1 MNELR
6 LALLVVGV
14 LLVAALVGWEWY
26 QRRAARRV
34 ERDFVTGPSVD
45 PLLDDADEGV
55 SAARVRVEP
64 SISFDVASAR
74 DPLRE
79 PPVVRVEDA
88 RAIAGG
94 REIPIVTSTDRDEDS
109 EVGAARE
116 IAVEPSGESAEP
128 SSTASENDVV
138 QVVESPPPM
147 QLVWPPEDRRTIIG
161 LRIVGRNG
169 EKLTGGSLRQAL
181 LGEGFRHGELDI
193 FHRPLADGRVLFSAA
208 SLTRPGSFD
217 LEHMDSQ
224 LYLGLNMFAVLP
236 GVLAGDEAFDRMLDT
251 AQRIS
256 QRLRAELLDARG
268 TPLSDARIAELR
280 READGAGQI
289 A

>member
-6 LALLVVGV
+6 LALLVIGV

-34 ERDFVTGPSVD
+34 ERDFVTGPTAD
-45 PLLDDADEGV
+45 PLLDLDAVDEGV
-55 SAARVRVEP
+55 SPARVRVEP
-64 SISFDVASAR
+64 SISLDVASAR
-74 DPLRE
+74 EPLRE

-88 RAIAGG
+88 RAVQGG
-94 REIPIVTSTDRDEDS
+94 REIPIVSSTDTDADTHVDS
-109 EVGAARE
+109 PAA
-116 IAVEPSGESAEP
+116 AA
-128 SSTASENDVV
+128 DVV
-138 QVVESPPPM
+138 PEVVPDALPPM
-147 QLVWPPEDRRTIIG
+147 QLVWPPEDRRTIVG

-181 LGEGFRHGELDI
+181 LGEGLRHGELDI
-193 FHRPLADGRVLFSAA
+193 FHRPLADGRVIFSAA

-224 LYLGLNMFAVLP
+224 LYLGLNLFAVLP
-236 GVLAGDEAFDRMLDT
+236 GVLAGDETFDRMVDS

-280 READGAGQI
+280 REAAGAGQI
-289 A
+289 S

>member
-6 LALLVVGV
+6 LALLVIGV

-34 ERDFVTGPSVD
+34 ERDFVTGPIAD
-45 PLLDDADEGV
+45 PLLDLDSVDEGV

-64 SISFDVASAR
+64 SISLDVASAR
-74 DPLRE
+74 EPLRE
-79 PPVVRVEDA
+79 PPVVRVEEA
-88 RAIAGG
+88 RAVEGG
-94 REIPIVTSTDRDEDS
+94 REIPIVSSTDVDDAPHRD
-109 EVGAARE
+109 AAQD
-116 IAVEPSGESAEP
+116 IASDP
-128 SSTASENDVV
+128 DVTPDV
-138 QVVESPPPM
+138 DVALEAPPL
-147 QLVWPPEDRRTIIG
+147 QLVWPPEDRRRIVG
-161 LRIVGRNG
+161 LRIVGQNG

-181 LGEGFRHGELDI
+181 LGEGFRFGELDI
-193 FHRPLADGRVLFSAA
+193 FHRPLADGRVVFSAA

-224 LYLGLNMFAVLP
+224 LYLGLNLFAVLP
-236 GVLAGDEAFDRMLDT
+236 GVLAGEETFDRMVDS
-251 AQRIS
+251 ARRIS
-256 QRLRAELLDARG
+256 QRLRAEMLDARG

-280 READGAGQI
+280 REAAGASQS